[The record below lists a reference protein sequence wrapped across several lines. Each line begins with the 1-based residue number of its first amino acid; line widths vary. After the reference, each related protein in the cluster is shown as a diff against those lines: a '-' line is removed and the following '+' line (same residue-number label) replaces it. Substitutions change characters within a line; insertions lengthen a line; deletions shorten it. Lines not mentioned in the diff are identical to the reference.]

1 MLKHLPLCCSLVILP
16 QVLAWARSCPMPIRL
31 LDATLRG
38 IGQVRH
44 IDSTPSTS
52 QFYTARLRSQPQLL
66 FQVGSSSITLASG
79 CLR

>member
-1 MLKHLPLCCSLVILP
+1 MLVHLSLCCSLVILP

-44 IDSTPSTS
+44 IDSTP
-52 QFYTARLRSQPQLL
+52 
-66 FQVGSSSITLASG
+66 
-79 CLR
+79 

>member
-1 MLKHLPLCCSLVILP
+1 MLKHLSLCCSLVILP

-52 QFYTARLRSQPQLL
+52 QFYTARLRSQL